1 MLSNSGDVAPCVDGK
16 SDTFVANSAGEVA
29 METLGDWD
37 LTKKKKSWIYA
48 LSVIAKLVYN

>member
-16 SDTFVANSAGEVA
+16 SDTFATRTAQGSAGEVA

-37 LTKKKKSWIYA
+37 LTKKKK
-48 LSVIAKLVYN
+48 LGLMVINGD